1 MHQAIFFS
9 LLIGIPVTIIFELF
23 PNFLLNLFFKTNRGI
38 PYIRVLAPICL
49 FHYIQSPIS
58 STLQAMK
65 KAKLSL
71 KGTLYGMIIR
81 TISLF
86 AISYLNIGLWSLVIA
101 TSINIIFV
109 TVYNYIKVKQ
119 ELKNI
124 P

>member
-1 MHQAIFFS
+1 MY
-9 LLIGIPVTIIFELF
+9 
-23 PNFLLNLFFKTNRGI
+23 LFFKTNKGI
-38 PYIRVLAPICL
+38 NYIKVLAPICL

-86 AISYLNIGLWSLVIA
+86 FVSYLNIGLWSLIIA

-109 TVYNYIKVKQ
+109 TGYDYIKVKQ
-119 ELKNI
+119 ELKNKYMQKTSKI
-124 P
+124 IC